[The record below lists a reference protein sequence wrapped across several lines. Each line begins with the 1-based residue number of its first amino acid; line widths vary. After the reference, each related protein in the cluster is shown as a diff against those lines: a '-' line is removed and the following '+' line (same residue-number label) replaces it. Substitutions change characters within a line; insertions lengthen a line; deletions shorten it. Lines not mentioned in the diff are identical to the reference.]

1 MHNEVLTKEQKEL
14 LPLITI
20 FSKEYYLVGG
30 TAIALII
37 GHRKSMDYDLF
48 TYGSVKRKSIKY
60 IIEKNNFIADELIY
74 EDIDQIHLMINSVKI
89 TFFYFPH
96 KLSKF
101 IDFNGIIKIPPLPDL
116 AAMKAYAL
124 GGRAN
129 WKDYVDLYFLMKD
142 HFSIKEI
149 ANRAG
154 ELFKGFFN
162 EKLFHEQLCYFE
174 DLDYSEPIDF
184 IGEEISGDEIKEF
197 LIDAATIPF

>member
-89 TFFYFPH
+89 TFFNFPH
-96 KLSKF
+96 KLSDF
-101 IDFNGIIKIPPLPDL
+101 IDFNGIIKIPPLLDL

-174 DLDYSEPIDF
+174 DIDYSEPIEYV
-184 IGEEISGDEIKEF
+184 GEEISGDEIKEF